1 MACLFENR
9 KFIENAVRH
18 VQSTL
23 NVSGPQGFASD
34 DEVVVE
40 DGFSNN
46 SAENNTKIFISGSY
60 IGIFK
65 EDLIT
70 VTAIE
75 RITLTTV
82 MSLLLIISVC
92 GNICSLR
99 ANMRRQL
106 RPFFRACLISLAI
119 SDLINTTFLTTAYL
133 SQILQEYSQVWIL
146 GRGMCHVVPS
156 ITTAAILVSS
166 ITLVGIAMDRYF
178 AVMRAVISFW
188 NPGVIFC
195 VLSMLALWAAAIGTS
210 WPVFGV
216 YELYPVHILTR
227 QWIAIPN
234 TNSSTIASA
243 GSATVTTATTATES
257 RTTMPTLYETSAET
271 VTKSPWEQQ
280 TANNNQSYA
289 MLMTSELVM
298 MCISNQSSIAK
309 YYFAIFGI
317 IFVPTIIAFI
327 WMNSVIAKQL
337 WKSRRTAASVS
348 KRQHKSWWRHL
359 PYICSRK
366 CKDDER
372 NLKEYPVDSRG
383 RPSNCLTISNGVGI
397 NTADNKI
404 PLPIQP
410 SVTSIIFPT
419 NVSSAV
425 APKTSNS
432 NNREAR
438 HLRMF
443 TVIILLITA
452 FLFLRSPTWILM
464 LMRIGGV
471 YTGRFPIILHYF
483 FGILN
488 LTNSMLN
495 PFFYTFLTDV
505 LKFAHFIKVTFCCG
519 FCNFRLRHQ
528 SKQHVATYPTANSAG
543 LGEDGSASLIA
554 STSTC
559 CGSFWINKTDA
570 LTRSLCCK
578 PAARK
583 SSGVTKLRIQPLDD
597 KLKGDSESHGNERD
611 EGVDCSDASCYSKDE
626 NETVN
631 SAQ

>member
-9 KFIENAVRH
+9 KYIENAVRH
-18 VQSTL
+18 AKSTL
-23 NVSGPQGFASD
+23 NVSGAQGFASD

-40 DGFSNN
+40 DGFTNN
-46 SAENNTKIFISGSY
+46 SAENDTKIFVVGTY

-70 VTAIE
+70 VTATE

-82 MSLLLIISVC
+82 MSLLLVISLC
-92 GNICSLR
+92 GNICSLL

-119 SDLINTTFLTTAYL
+119 SDLINSTFLTTAYL
-133 SQILQEYSQVWIL
+133 SQILQEYSQVWLL
-146 GRGMCHVVPS
+146 GRGMCRVVPS

-195 VLSMLALWAAAIGTS
+195 VLSMLTLWAAAIGTS
-210 WPVFGV
+210 WPVSRV

-227 QWIAIPN
+227 HWIPTHN
-234 TNSSTIASA
+234 TNNTTTASA
-243 GSATVTTATTATES
+243 GSATVTTATTVAES
-257 RTTMPTLYETSAET
+257 RTTMPTLYANSVET
-271 VTKSPWEQQ
+271 VTKSHWEQQ
-280 TANNNQSYA
+280 TANNNQSYT
-289 MLMTSELVM
+289 MLLTSELVM
-298 MCISNQSSIAK
+298 MCVSDQSSIAM
-309 YYFAIFGI
+309 YYFAIFGV

-337 WKSRRTAASVS
+337 WKSRRTAATS
-348 KRQHKSWWRHL
+348 KRHSKNWWRHL
-359 PYICSRK
+359 PCICSRK

-372 NLKEYPVDSRG
+372 NLKEDPVDSKG
-383 RPSNCLTISNGVGI
+383 RQSSCLTISNGAGI
-397 NTADNKI
+397 NTTDLKI
-404 PLPIQP
+404 PPLSQP
-410 SVTSIIFPT
+410 SVTNITFPT
-419 NVSSAV
+419 KVTSSA
-425 APKTSNS
+425 PIRTSNS
-432 NNREAR
+432 NNRETR

-464 LMRIGGV
+464 LMRIGGI
-471 YTGRFPIILHYF
+471 YAGHFPIILHYF

-495 PFFYTFLTDV
+495 PFFYTFLTDI
-505 LKFAHFIKVTFCCG
+505 LKFAHFIKTTFCSG
-519 FCNFRLRHQ
+519 FCSFRLRNQ
-528 SKQHVATYPTANSAG
+528 SKQHIPKYPTASSAG
-543 LGEDGSASLIA
+543 LGEDGGASQLA

-559 CGSFWINKTDA
+559 CGRFWINKMAA

-597 KLKGDSESHGNERD
+597 KLKGDSELYGNERD
-611 EGVDCSDASCYSKDE
+611 EGVDCSDASGYSKELD
-626 NETVN
+626 